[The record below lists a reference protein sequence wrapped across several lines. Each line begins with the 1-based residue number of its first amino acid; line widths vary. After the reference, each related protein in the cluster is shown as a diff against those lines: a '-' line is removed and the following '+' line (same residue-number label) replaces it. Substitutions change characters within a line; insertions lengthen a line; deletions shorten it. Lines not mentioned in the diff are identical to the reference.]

1 MMNGNGEEKWNNTP
15 QLIWIRH
22 DCILKTYTYFVQI
35 YLHDP
40 FGSYPVPMS
49 HEIWSGQEVATQ
61 ATAVTATATA
71 SRFGQNEVRNAQW
84 QNESL
89 WTAGVKL
96 GSAWIILDPY
106 SINFYQTKPHVLVWR
121 FQSWLSPHDGSAGGW
136 CPDGSCREP
145 SWVVSIIDTD
155 TNLKTTSTEPLENA
169 ICPWNCSFW
178 VSILVFRR
186 VSKWFGWREWFHDRG
201 R

>member
-1 MMNGNGEEKWNNTP
+1 MTIKRLVTIKDDNNYYLLRTINMMNGNGEEKWNNTP

-89 WTAGVKL
+89 WTAGVRKCLDHL
-96 GSAWIILDPY
+96 GSI
-106 SINFYQTKPHVLVWR
+106 FYQ
-121 FQSWLSPHDGSAGGW
+121 FLSDKAT
-136 CPDGSCREP
+136 CPS
-145 SWVVSIIDTD
+145 
-155 TNLKTTSTEPLENA
+155 LE
-169 ICPWNCSFW
+169 IPIMTITPWW
-178 VSILVFRR
+178 
-186 VSKWFGWREWFHDRG
+186 
-201 R
+201 

>member
-1 MMNGNGEEKWNNTP
+1 MFTYLVPIQSPCPMKSGPGRKSQPKPQQSQPQPQPPGLDKMMVKS
-15 QLIWIRH
+15 
-22 DCILKTYTYFVQI
+22 D
-35 YLHDP
+35 
-40 FGSYPVPMS
+40 
-49 HEIWSGQEVATQ
+49 
-61 ATAVTATATA
+61 
-71 SRFGQNEVRNAQW
+71 
-84 QNESL
+84 ESL

-96 GSAWIILDPY
+96 GSAGIILDPY
-106 SINFYQTKPHVLVWR
+106 SFNFYQTKPHVLVWR

-155 TNLKTTSTEPLENA
+155 INLKTTSMEPLENA

-178 VSILVFRR
+178 GSIFVFRR

-201 R
+201 W